1 MKKYFITSIILISLG
16 LYSSL
21 ALADD
26 TNDKSERDKYGLIDK
41 YGKEKID
48 DFYKYIYTKAS
59 SQKQVSDLDIEY
71 KPHLDQLQKQMLDV
85 NRSSLNYQ
93 YKENLQQK
101 IREEYDRVLAEKS
114 QKYKLIIEFKF
125 LYAVKKLEDK
135 ELIESYRADVPNIDR
150 IHQSLEIYTCAEI
163 VGALELKSNVGAM
176 YNEMEGSKYYVLGL
190 NDTEKQVLASA
201 NQNRSFEYLSSIIQS
216 EITPKMPYYLF
227 VDKLMNYRNM
237 IKEYANFKNDPKVM
251 TTLKEYS
258 QSICLPYSK
267 YVRNGGK

>member
-1 MKKYFITSIILISLG
+1 MSKYFITSIILTSLG
-16 LYSSL
+16 LYPFL
-21 ALADD
+21 ALADN

-41 YGKEKID
+41 YGMEKVD
-48 DFYKYIYTKAS
+48 DFYRYIYTKAS
-59 SQKQVSDLDIEY
+59 GEKQVSDLDIEY
-71 KPHLDQLQKQMLDV
+71 KPRLDQLQKQILDV
-85 NRSSLNYQ
+85 SRSSFNYQ
-93 YKENLQQK
+93 DKENLKRK
-101 IREEYDRVLAEKS
+101 IREEYSQVLAEKN
-114 QKYKLIIEFKF
+114 QKYKQIIEFKF

-150 IHQSLEIYTCAEI
+150 IHQSLEIYTCSEI
-163 VGALELKSNVGAM
+163 VGALELKPNVGAI

-190 NDTEKQVLASA
+190 NDTEKQILASV

-227 VDKLMNYRNM
+227 LDKLMSYRNM
-237 IKEYANFKNDPKVM
+237 IKEYANLKNDPKVM

-258 QSICLPYSK
+258 QSMCLPYSK